1 VQFRIAELN
10 TKLAA
15 ARLGGMNRTPG
26 GRSYL
31 FSGLLVC
38 GSCKSRLVIVSG
50 QGKRGYVRY
59 DCPSHR
65 YRGVCDIL
73 VTIRQDRLEEQLLAA
88 IEQRIAN
95 PRMIEHIL
103 IRFQD
108 YRRALQIFSAKMSGW
123 TACVTNGRY

>member
-1 VQFRIAELN
+1 MFGTIAPA
-10 TKLAA
+10 TATA
-15 ARLGGMNRTPG
+15 
-26 GRSYL
+26 
-31 FSGLLVC
+31 
-38 GSCKSRLVIVSG
+38 
-50 QGKRGYVRY
+50 
-59 DCPSHR
+59 
-65 YRGVCDIL
+65 VCDIL